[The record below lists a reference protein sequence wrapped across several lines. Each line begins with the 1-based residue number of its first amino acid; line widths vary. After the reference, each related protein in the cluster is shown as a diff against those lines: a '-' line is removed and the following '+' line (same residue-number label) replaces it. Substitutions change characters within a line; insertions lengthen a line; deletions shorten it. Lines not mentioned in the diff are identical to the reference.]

1 MNILDLLKSLDDMDN
16 ELVEFS
22 PDAHKDLMEDT
33 KNKVDAYYFVLQ
45 RMEEREEALRKI
57 QKSTCEKIAK
67 VMAARERLK
76 DYLKFCAR
84 QFNIQK
90 FAGNDFQFS
99 VSTRKMLEITADPEQ
114 FKDHTLVR
122 AETKYRWSRADV
134 ELQFK
139 TNPESLAGIA
149 QEKDVET
156 IRFGLRN

>member
-1 MNILDLLKSLDDMDN
+1 MNILELFQALDDMDN
-16 ELVEFS
+16 DLVEFS

-57 QKSTCEKIAK
+57 QKSTCEKISK
-67 VMAARERLK
+67 VMAARERVK

-84 QFNIQK
+84 EFNIKK

-99 VSTRKMLEITADPEQ
+99 VSTRKMMEITADPEQ
-114 FKDHTLVR
+114 FKDHALVR

-134 ELQFK
+134 ELYFRE
-139 TNPESLAGIA
+139 NPKSVEGIA
-149 QEKDVET
+149 SEKEIET